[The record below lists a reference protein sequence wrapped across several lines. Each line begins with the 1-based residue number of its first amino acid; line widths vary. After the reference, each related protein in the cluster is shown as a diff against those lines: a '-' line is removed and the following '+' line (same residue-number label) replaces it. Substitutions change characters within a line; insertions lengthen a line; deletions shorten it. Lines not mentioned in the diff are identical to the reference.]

1 MSKNEN
7 VFLDGTDIFL
17 RPLEE
22 NDLKSN
28 YKFWLNDQEV
38 VAHNSH
44 GRFPYSCDDLLNYVK
59 STSSSNNI
67 IVLAIIDKKS
77 NKHIG
82 NISLQSINWI
92 DRNAEIAFL
101 LGDKNF
107 WSKGIMSEA
116 GNLLINHAFN
126 ELNLHKVYCGTSS
139 NNLGMQ
145 KLAINLGMV
154 KEGVRAESIFNNGRY
169 FDIYEYGIINR
180 YEVL

>member
-107 WSKGIMSEA
+107 WSKGIMFQA
-116 GNLLINHAFN
+116 GKLLINHAFKT
-126 ELNLHKVYCGTSS
+126 LNIHRVYCGTSS
-139 NNLGMQ
+139 NNISMQ
-145 KLAINLGMV
+145 KLGLKLGMV
-154 KEGVRAESIFNNGRY
+154 KEGERKEAIYNNGKY
-169 FDIYEYGIINR
+169 YSVVEYGLIND
-180 YEVL
+180 YL

>member
-1 MSKNEN
+1 MNNNEN
-7 VFLDGTDIFL
+7 VFLMSSEIYL

-44 GRFPYSCDDLLNYVK
+44 GRFPYSYENLLNYVK
-59 STSSSNNI
+59 NTIISNNI

-77 NKHIG
+77 KKHIG

-107 WSKGIMSEA
+107 WSKGIMFEA
-116 GNLLINHAFN
+116 GKLLINHAFKT
-126 ELNLHKVYCGTSS
+126 LNIHRIYCGTSS
-139 NNLGMQ
+139 NNISMQ
-145 KLAINLGMV
+145 KLALKLGMV
-154 KEGVRAESIFNNGRY
+154 KEGERKDAIYNNGNYHSIF
-169 FDIYEYGIINR
+169 EYGLIND
-180 YEVL
+180 YL